1 MPVCRRHAQAKSAP
15 AGRPHGLRR
24 CTAFRRRDV
33 QQGFSLIEVSIVTAI
48 VLLIAIVGIPA
59 IGSYI
64 VENKVPK
71 VGEELQRF
79 VARAKANGQGSG
91 VAPYRNL
98 HDGVLANAL
107 RDSSIFSVNGNDAS
121 ATVAHGLGGNGS
133 AGNGTIALAP
143 ASFAGGGQGSAFTLT
158 LTNVNNAACPG
169 LASVMQ
175 RVSDIISVEGEGGPV
190 VVKDSSASPPKD
202 YDAMLAQAQC
212 ARGDANTFVFTAR

>member
-1 MPVCRRHAQAKSAP
+1 MSARRHA
-15 AGRPHGLRR
+15 L
-24 CTAFRRRDV
+24 

-59 IGSYI
+59 IGSYV

-79 VARAKANGQGSG
+79 VARVKANGQGGG
-91 VAPYRNL
+91 VAPYHKL
-98 HDGVLANAL
+98 HGGMLANAL
-107 RDSSIFSVNGNDAS
+107 RDSSVFAVSGSDAS
-121 ATVAHGLGGNGS
+121 AVVAHGLGGNG
-133 AGNGTIALAP
+133 AGGNGTIAVAP
-143 ASFAGGGQGSAFTLT
+143 ASFAGGGPGSAFTLT

-169 LASVMQ
+169 IASVMQ
-175 RVSDIISVEGEGGPV
+175 RVSEIIAVEGEGGPV
-190 VVKDSSASPPKD
+190 IVKDTSASPPQG

>member
-1 MPVCRRHAQAKSAP
+1 MSTRRRHP
-15 AGRPHGLRR
+15 
-24 CTAFRRRDV
+24 

-59 IGSYI
+59 IGSYVI
-64 VENKVPK
+64 ENKVPK

-79 VARAKANGQGSG
+79 VARVKANGQGGG
-91 VAPYRNL
+91 VAPYHSL
-98 HDGVLANAL
+98 HDGMLANAL
-107 RDSSIFSVNGNDAS
+107 RDSSVFAVNGSDTS
-121 ATVAHGLGGNGS
+121 AVVAHGLGGNGT

-143 ASFAGGGQGSAFTLT
+143 ASLAGGGPGSAFTLT

-175 RVSDIISVEGEGGPV
+175 RVSEIIAVEGEGGPV
-190 VVKDSSASPPKD
+190 IVKDTSASPPKS

-212 ARGDANTFVFTAR
+212 ARGDANTFAFTAR

>member
-1 MPVCRRHAQAKSAP
+1 MAFFLVSIVRPLSPHQERSMPV
-15 AGRPHGLRR
+15 RPQ
-24 CTAFRRRDV
+24 CTLQR
-33 QQGFSLIEVSIVTAI
+33 GFSLIEVAIVTAI
-48 VLLIAIVGIPA
+48 ILLIAIIGIPA
-59 IGSYI
+59 IGSFV

-79 VARAKANGQGSG
+79 VARAKANGQGGG

-98 HDGVLANAL
+98 HGGILANAL
-107 RDSSIFSVNGNDAS
+107 RESSIFSVSGNDTA
-121 ATVAHGLGGNGS
+121 AVVAHGLGGNGT

-143 ASFAGGGQGSAFTLT
+143 AAIAGGGPGSAFTLT

-175 RVSDIISVEGEGGPV
+175 RVSEIISVEGEGGPV
-190 VVKDSSASPPKD
+190 VVKDNSVSPARG

-212 ARGDANTFVFTAR
+212 APGDANTFVFTAR